1 MEINKDYKQLPQ
13 NKLVLATVK
22 FGIIELGRLVNNTF
36 QTSRYRQYNP
46 SDILAF
52 VDLSEIESEFA
63 YIFQDYLNSSNQN
76 LQ

>member
-1 MEINKDYKQLPQ
+1 MEVNKDYKQLPQ
-13 NKLVLATVK
+13 NKLVLAIVK

-52 VDLSEIESEFA
+52 IDLDSIETDFA
-63 YIFQDYLNSSNQN
+63 YILQDYLNSSNQN

>member
-1 MEINKDYKQLPQ
+1 MEINKGQLPE
-13 NKLVLATVK
+13 NKLVLAIVK
-22 FGIIELGRLVNNTF
+22 FGVIELGHLRNNIF
-36 QTSRYRQYNP
+36 QTTRNRQYNP

-63 YIFQDYLNSSNQN
+63 YIFQDYINSSNQN